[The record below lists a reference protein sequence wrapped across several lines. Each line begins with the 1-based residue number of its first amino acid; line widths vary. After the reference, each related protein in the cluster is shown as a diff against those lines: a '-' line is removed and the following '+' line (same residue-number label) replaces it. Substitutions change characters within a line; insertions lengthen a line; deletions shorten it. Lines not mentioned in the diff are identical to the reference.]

1 MFTAIDELKFKFE
14 IKTIAFRCCY
24 TRILE
29 NHWKQ
34 IEGRSSTS
42 NSTCCIDVRL
52 FTGNSFTCDIAL
64 DVVDQSLV
72 IRNWILDRYC
82 ISLEIPITKDLL
94 GRCVSAGVVL
104 HLLDDIDTR
113 STSLY
118 EHPDSR
124 IAMDFCSLEDRGLPQ
139 RNIRQC
145 CIQPYADRGLVCD
158 YCQEHQL
165 LPDSVKAE
173 IIDQAPLSALE
184 IEDAYLSKKSG
195 LPDVAISLTSSSW
208 HDPLTY
214 LSRHESLVIVVRRVV
229 QLISPLP
236 RLTHTVITFIRQL
249 DIQVHSVSDEDHQI
263 VKAFDF
269 NAVIASRLFCIKTAS
284 YKRSFD
290 FRLEHED

>member
-1 MFTAIDELKFKFE
+1 M
-14 IKTIAFRCCY
+14 
-24 TRILE
+24 
-29 NHWKQ
+29 
-34 IEGRSSTS
+34 
-42 NSTCCIDVRL
+42 
-52 FTGNSFTCDIAL
+52 
-64 DVVDQSLV
+64 
-72 IRNWILDRYC
+72 
-82 ISLEIPITKDLL
+82 
-94 GRCVSAGVVL
+94 
-104 HLLDDIDTR
+104 
-113 STSLY
+113 
-118 EHPDSR
+118 
-124 IAMDFCSLEDRGLPQ
+124 
-139 RNIRQC
+139 
-145 CIQPYADRGLVCD
+145 CD

-184 IEDAYLSKKSG
+184 IEDAYLSKKPG